1 MTFMDKM
8 RDFSLANQIAVV
20 THATQANGPAICE
33 ALGRQGAKV
42 VVGDMLANNPVAEA
56 QHLAKLG
63 YEALAIEV
71 DASQVDQLQNL
82 MTQVV
87 QRYGHID
94 IMVNNTLLNKP
105 QPVEDLPIETFTQGV
120 SATIDSVFFGCQVA
134 AQHMLE
140 QEALQTEPYPL
151 KGSII
156 NVASVAG
163 EMAIPG
169 HAAYCSAMAG
179 VIAITKVLAA
189 EWGPQGVRVAAVGA
203 GITESLLKS
212 IGIED
217 LSNVESTFPAETYMT
232 LKSNAPTGY
241 IPVKATASPPV
252 VGQAVAYLASGAA
265 SYITGT
271 TLYTDGGWL
280 AYGYL

>member
-1 MTFMDKM
+1 MAFTDK
-8 RDFSLANQIAVV
+8 RQDFSLAERIAIV

-42 VVGDMLANNPVAEA
+42 VVGDTPANNPAAEA
-56 QHLAKLG
+56 RRLATLG
-63 YEALAIEV
+63 YEAHGIEV
-71 DASQVDQLQNL
+71 DVSQVDQLQNL
-82 MTQVV
+82 VAQAA
-87 QRYGHID
+87 QRYGRID
-94 IMVNNTLLNKP
+94 IMVNNTLLNDP
-105 QPVEDLPIETFTQGV
+105 QPTEELPIETYIHDV
-120 SATIDSVFFGCQVA
+120 STTVDAVFFGCQVA
-134 AQHMLE
+134 AQHMLK

-156 NVASVAG
+156 NVASVAA

-169 HAAYCSAMAG
+169 QAAYCSAMAG

-189 EWGPQGVRVAAVGA
+189 EWGPMGVRVTAVGV
-203 GITESLLKS
+203 GITEPLLES

-217 LSNVESTFPAETYMT
+217 LSNVESTLPAETYMT
-232 LKSNAPTGY
+232 LKSNAPAGY
-241 IPVKATASPPV
+241 IPVKVVASPTA
-252 VGQAVAYLASGAA
+252 VGQAVAYLASDTA